1 MRVPCLVFASLFAV
15 ASLASASVAKPN
27 ASPKPSKLNPKLRE
41 QVLNHTGFGP
51 LALYRESDHPPH
63 VVVFLSGDGGW
74 RLGVVDM
81 ARHLAD
87 LDALVIGVDIR
98 NYLKSLDKTPA
109 PCSDAAADFEEIG
122 RYVQKELGYPTLK
135 SPILVGYSSGATLVY
150 AALVQA
156 EPEHFRGALSLGF
169 CPDLPVVKPFC
180 AGRGLRSTANPK
192 AKGVLFETTSTL
204 EDPWYVFQGSI
215 DQVCD
220 PQETADYTK
229 KVRHGE
235 LVWLDKVGHGFS
247 VEKRWL
253 PQFAD
258 AFQRVAGAR

>member
-1 MRVPCLVFASLFAV
+1 MRVASLLIAGWLV
-15 ASLASASVAKPN
+15 AGLASASVAK
-27 ASPKPSKLNPKLRE
+27 SGSSQPKAHPKLRE
-41 QVLNHTGFGP
+41 QTLTYPKFGQV
-51 LALYRESDHPPH
+51 ALYRESDRPSH
-63 VVVFLSGDGGW
+63 VVVFVSGDGGW

-98 NYLKSLDKTPA
+98 KYLRALGRAKSQ
-109 PCSDAAADFEEIG
+109 CSDAASDFEALG
-122 RYVQKELGYPTLK
+122 RFVQTELGYPRPEN
-135 SPILVGYSSGATLVY
+135 PILVGYSSGATLVY
-150 AALVQA
+150 AALAQA
-156 EPEHFRGALSLGF
+156 EPGRFRGALSLGF

-180 AGRGLRSTANPK
+180 AGRGLKSAPNPK

-204 EDPWYVFQGSI
+204 EDPWIVFQGSI
-215 DQVCD
+215 DQVCV
-220 PQETADYTK
+220 PRETADYTK

-247 VEKRWL
+247 VERRWL

-258 AFQRVAGAR
+258 AFHRVAGAR

>member
-1 MRVPCLVFASLFAV
+1 MRATCLFLAGWLMA
-15 ASLASASVAKPN
+15 ALASASVAKPL
-27 ASPKPSKLNPKLRE
+27 SSLPKTNPKLRE
-41 QVLNHTGFGP
+41 QTLTYPKFGQV
-51 LALYRESDHPPH
+51 ALYRESDHPAH
-63 VVVFLSGDGGW
+63 VVVFVSGDGGW

-98 NYLKSLDKTPA
+98 KYLRALGRAKS
-109 PCSDAAADFEEIG
+109 PCSDAGSDFEALG
-122 RYVQKELGYPTLK
+122 QFVQTELGYPRPEP
-135 SPILVGYSSGATLVY
+135 PILVGYSSGATLVY

-156 EPEHFRGALSLGF
+156 EPGRFRGAMSLGF

-180 AGRGLRSTANPK
+180 EGRGLRFVANPK
-192 AKGVLFETTSTL
+192 AKGVLFSATSTL
-204 EDPWYVFQGSI
+204 EDPWVVFQGSI
-215 DQVCD
+215 DQVCN
-220 PQETADYTK
+220 PQETADYAK

-258 AFQRVAGAR
+258 AFHRVAGAR

>member
-1 MRVPCLVFASLFAV
+1 MRAPCLVFAALFAV
-15 ASLASASVAKPN
+15 ASLASASTAGS
-27 ASPKPSKLNPKLRE
+27 ATAATSPKTNPKLRE
-41 QVLNHTGFGP
+41 QTLTYPKFGQV
-51 LALYRESDHPPH
+51 ALYRESDHPAH
-63 VVVFLSGDGGW
+63 VVVFVSGDGGW

-87 LDALVIGVDIR
+87 LDALVIGVNIR
-98 NYLKSLDKTPA
+98 TYFKALARAKL
-109 PCSDAAADFEEIG
+109 PCNDAAGDFEALG
-122 RYVQKELGYPTLK
+122 MYVQTELGYPDLE

-156 EPEHFRGALSLGF
+156 EPGQFRGAMSLGF

-180 AGRGLRSTANPK
+180 AGRGLRFVANPK

-215 DQVCD
+215 DQVCN
-220 PQETADYTK
+220 PQETADYAK

-258 AFQRVAGAR
+258 AFHRVADAK

>member
-1 MRVPCLVFASLFAV
+1 
-15 ASLASASVAKPN
+15 
-27 ASPKPSKLNPKLRE
+27 
-41 QVLNHTGFGP
+41 
-51 LALYRESDHPPH
+51 
-63 VVVFLSGDGGW
+63 VVFVSGDGGW

-98 NYLKSLDKTPA
+98 SYLRSLTRAKV

-122 RYVQKELGYPTLK
+122 RYVQKELGYTRLE

-156 EPEHFRGALSLGF
+156 EPEHFRGAISLGF

-180 AGRGLRSTANPK
+180 AGRGLRFVANPN
-192 AKGVLFETTSTL
+192 AKGVLFQTTSTL
-204 EDPWYVFQGSI
+204 DDPWYVFQGSI
-215 DQVCD
+215 DQICN

-253 PQFAD
+253 PQLAD
-258 AFQRVAGAR
+258 AFHRLAGAK

>member
-1 MRVPCLVFASLFAV
+1 LLAAWLMMAT
-15 ASLASASVAKPN
+15 LASASVVKPASSGAKTN
-27 ASPKPSKLNPKLRE
+27 LKLRE
-41 QVLNHTGFGP
+41 QTLTYPKFGQV
-51 LALYRESDHPPH
+51 ALYRESDHPSR
-63 VVVFLSGDGGW
+63 VVLFVSGDGGW

-87 LDALVIGVDIR
+87 LDALVIGVNIR
-98 NYLKSLDKTPA
+98 TYLKALARAKS
-109 PCSDAAADFEEIG
+109 PCSDAAADFEELG
-122 RYVQKELGYPTLK
+122 RFVQSELGYPQPE

-156 EPEHFRGALSLGF
+156 EPGRFRGAMSLGF

-180 AGRGLRSTANPK
+180 AGRGLRFTANPK
-192 AKGVLFETTSTL
+192 AKGVLFSTTSTL
-204 EDPWYVFQGSI
+204 ADPWYVFQGSI
-215 DQVCD
+215 DQVCN

-229 KVRHGE
+229 QVRHGE

-253 PQFAD
+253 PQFAE
-258 AFQRVAGAR
+258 AFRHVAGAK